1 MTTNNLWFWQQN
13 QKKPVRPQVE
23 IVHQTEIS
31 CSKGHNTHYMTIK
44 EVYVSKVE
52 VVHQT
57 EISCSRGHPT
67 HYMKIRPVYDTYGY
81 KEPGRVVCEL
91 CGTLYRLMEPTLE
104 E

>member
-1 MTTNNLWFWQQN
+1 MTTNNLWFWMQN
-13 QKKPVRPQVE
+13 RKEEPVRESIPVYAQQYE
-23 IVHQTEIS
+23 E
-31 CSKGHNTHYMTIK
+31 G
-44 EVYVSKVE
+44 YVSKVE